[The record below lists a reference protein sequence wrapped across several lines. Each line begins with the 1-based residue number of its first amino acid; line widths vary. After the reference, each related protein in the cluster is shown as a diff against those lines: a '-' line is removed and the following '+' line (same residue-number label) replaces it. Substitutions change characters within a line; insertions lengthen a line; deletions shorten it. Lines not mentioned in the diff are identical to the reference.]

1 MDCHIKNYTHSYAT
15 NNCIHMIFMGKP
27 IAREISQYQQR
38 KYRQADQAEPH
49 ARISHIKNLSAHTD
63 RFRVTY
69 PQHTY
74 LLQRIPKPFPFTL
87 PAPDIGINSIR
98 AATTPTDCK
107 LFKVKDL
114 WIWHPINNLSKNTY
128 PLA

>member
-1 MDCHIKNYTHSYAT
+1 
-15 NNCIHMIFMGKP
+15 MIFMGKP
-27 IAREISQYQQR
+27 ITWEISKYQQR
-38 KYRQADQAEPH
+38 KYRQANQARPH
-49 ARISHIKNLSAHTD
+49 PHISHIKNLSAHTD

-74 LLQRIPKPFPFTL
+74 LLQRIPKAFPVTL

-98 AATTPTDCK
+98 APTTPTDCK
-107 LFKVKDL
+107 LFKVKAL

-128 PLA
+128 LLA